1 MELVGILMTMMLTA
15 VGIGVIVVRLR

>member
-1 MELVGILMTMMLTA
+1 MELFGILMTVMLTA